1 MEKVRDIPVDG
12 LYTLKKKDAY
22 KASLVFAE
30 AFYDYPLF
38 KGIIPDDKRM
48 EALSIMF
55 DMDIR
60 YAMRTGG
67 AYALN
72 EELEAV
78 MTWQYHSVQKADIW
92 GYFSA
97 VTPRMFRLIFLLGFK
112 CLNRLQEMFT
122 EIQKQMDV
130 LKVPPDTS
138 YLSSIGIKKSLQGQ
152 GMGKKLLAPM
162 LEELQKRGRNV
173 LLCTNLAK
181 NVEIYKHFGFEV
193 LEQGKNNA
201 AGCGTW
207 FMLKKA

>member
-130 LKVPPDTS
+130 LKVPPLVYEYSFCHEIEDNRVPANGKALKS
-138 YLSSIGIKKSLQGQ
+138 AEKLQIQGILSIATQ
-152 GMGKKLLAPM
+152 
-162 LEELQKRGRNV
+162 V
-173 LLCTNLAK
+173 
-181 NVEIYKHFGFEV
+181 
-193 LEQGKNNA
+193 
-201 AGCGTW
+201 
-207 FMLKKA
+207 